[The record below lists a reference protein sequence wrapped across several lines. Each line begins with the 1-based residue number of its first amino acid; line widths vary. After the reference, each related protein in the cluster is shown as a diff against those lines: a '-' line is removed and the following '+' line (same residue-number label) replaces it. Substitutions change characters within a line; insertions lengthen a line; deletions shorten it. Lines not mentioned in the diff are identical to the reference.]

1 MNAVLLNFLFIK
13 EFFDNNRR
21 EKHILKYIQMK
32 KAVI

>member
-1 MNAVLLNFLFIK
+1 MLFFWTF

-21 EKHILKYIQMK
+21 EKHILKYIKMK

>member
-1 MNAVLLNFLFIK
+1 MNAVLLNFLFK

-21 EKHILKYIQMK
+21 EKHILKYIKMK